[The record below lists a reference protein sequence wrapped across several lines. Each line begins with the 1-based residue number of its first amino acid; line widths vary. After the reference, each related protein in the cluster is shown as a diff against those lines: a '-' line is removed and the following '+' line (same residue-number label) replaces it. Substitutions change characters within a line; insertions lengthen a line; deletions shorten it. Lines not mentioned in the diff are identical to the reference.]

1 MLTIVTR
8 VLRRWGR
15 GRTSHN
21 TPLNTPMAKGTV
33 KWYSQ
38 KKGYGFIV
46 QEDGTE
52 LFVHHSALGN
62 QRLNDG
68 ATVEYVVGEGPKGPC
83 AKDVKVIS

>member
-1 MLTIVTR
+1 M
-8 VLRRWGR
+8 LRRVCR
-15 GRTSHN
+15 GRTSRN
-21 TPLNTPMAKGTV
+21 TSLNTPMAKGTV
-33 KWYSQ
+33 KWYSH

-62 QRLNDG
+62 QRLSDG